1 MTQQHIESILVGTS
15 LHEGSDPVVLSG
27 AELARRTGAAL
38 YLIHAHTMPLTFFEI
53 PGATGGTVQ
62 PDLLE
67 TERHVRR
74 QMLDEQLARVGVERE
89 EVTDI
94 VIADGAAHRQVLDTA
109 GMLDVDL
116 IVLGSRETHG
126 LRLLGST
133 SDRILRKAHR
143 PVWVVSGTPCVPPCK
158 VLAPVDLS
166 PLSGDCLCRGM
177 GLVDQIL
184 ASRGST
190 EGGSGA
196 DEPELEALF
205 VLTREQLG
213 ATSQFTP
220 EQVERLAS
228 EELERFLVKLRLPSP
243 HAFTRK
249 VRTGEIRKEIL
260 EEIEEFDVDL
270 VVLGTHGRSGFER
283 FLLGSVAADIAGR
296 SPCSVLVIP
305 PRFALEEARDRIV
318 QGENLGEMPGLAATA

>member
-1 MTQQHIESILVGTS
+1 MSKEHIESILVGTS
-15 LHEGSDPVVLSG
+15 LHEGSDPVVLAG
-27 AELARRTGAAL
+27 AELARQTGAAL
-38 YLIHAHTMPLTFFEI
+38 YLIHAHTMPLTFFEV

-62 PDLLE
+62 ADLLE

-89 EVTDI
+89 EVTDA
-94 VIADGAAHRQVLDTA
+94 VIADGAPHRQVLDTA
-109 GMLDVDL
+109 DMLDVEL
-116 IVLGSRETHG
+116 LVLGSRETHG

-133 SDRILRKAHR
+133 SDRVLRKAHR
-143 PVWVVSGTPCVPPCK
+143 PVWVVSGVPRVPPRK

-177 GLVDQIL
+177 GIVDQVL
-184 ASRGST
+184 MER
-190 EGGSGA
+190 GGSAG
-196 DEPELEALF
+196 EPELEALF

-213 ATSQFTP
+213 ATSQVTP

-249 VRTGEIRKEIL
+249 VRVGEIRKEIL
-260 EEIEEFDVDL
+260 GEIEELEADL

-305 PRFALEEARDRIV
+305 PRFALEEARDHIERDESV
-318 QGENLGEMPGLAATA
+318 GEMPGLAATA